1 MMRSVF
7 ITHAKHKKV
16 ANRYSNTSDNALF
29 RCYNEA
35 AEIAID

>member
-1 MMRSVF
+1 MF
-7 ITHAKHKKV
+7 ITYEKRKKG